1 MSWSRREGLPQGA
14 VVQGRYMVVRTLGQG
29 GMGAV
34 YLVKDRALGDR
45 LCAMKMMQWGGRT
58 PEERAAAVQR
68 LEPEA
73 AILSRLSHAG
83 IPQIYDRFVEYG
95 CYYLVMEFV
104 AGVDTGRLLDRHL
117 ARYGVPLPE
126 RAVVRWA
133 LQICDVLDYLHRHD
147 PPVLH
152 RDLKPANLI
161 VLKGGRVK
169 VVDFGIAKR
178 LTTEQGTTIGTIGYA
193 PPEQYRGQPEVRS
206 DLYALGASLHH
217 LLSGRNPQ
225 AEAPFDFPPLHS
237 LVPAISTGL
246 VELVADLVALNP
258 ADRPQSA
265 REVMER
271 LSALYPRLDP
281 YYFQDGAHELDELI
295 GEILR
300 EDREA
305 AGLGDAQAAG
315 RRPSVWTGAE
325 AICAQNAPA
334 LVSVPGPAERVYQ
347 VTGAAFSPDGRSL
360 AVSSSRREI
369 GLWCAADGRW
379 EGRLVREAPGPLAF
393 APGGEVL
400 ASGHEDGS
408 VQLWRL
414 ADGRP
419 LLTLRAGG
427 PVTAVAFS
435 PAGQVLAAASADGCL
450 QLWRL
455 SDGTLV
461 RKVPVGSASE
471 CGIAFSPDGALLA
484 AGGSGQVR
492 VWMTNTGQELRAVN
506 CPAAV
511 VPAVLFS
518 PDGREL
524 LAGAGDGLVRV
535 WDLGSSRLRCALEAG
550 PGPVRAMAL
559 SRSGLLVTAGA
570 QVKLWDTRTG
580 RAVAM
585 LEGHRYPVEAAAFSP
600 DERALVTGSYD
611 GLRLWIVRGLEGPH
625 PGLVMVS

>member
-1 MSWSRREGLPQGA
+1 MFWSRREGLPAGA
-14 VVQGRYMVVRTLGQG
+14 LVHGRYVVVRTLGQG

-58 PEERAAAVQR
+58 PEEQAAAVRR

-73 AILSRLSHAG
+73 EILSRLSHAG

-104 AGVDTGRLLDRHL
+104 AGVDTGRLLERHL

-126 RAVVRWA
+126 REVVRWA
-133 LQICDVLDYLHRHD
+133 MQICDVLDYLHRHD

-169 VVDFGIAKR
+169 VVDFGIAKA
-178 LTTEQGTTIGTIGYA
+178 LSTEQGTTIGTIGYA

-237 LVPAISTGL
+237 LVPAISPGL
-246 VELVADLVALNP
+246 VELVADLVALDP

-271 LSALYPRLDP
+271 LSVLYPRLDP
-281 YYFQDGAHELDELI
+281 YYFQDGANELDELI
-295 GEILR
+295 GETQR

-305 AGLGDAQAAG
+305 GGLGTAQGAG
-315 RRPSVWTGAE
+315 RRLPVWTGGE
-325 AICAQNAPA
+325 VISAQNAPA
-334 LVSVPGPAERVYQ
+334 LIPVPGPAERLYQ

-360 AVSSSRREI
+360 AVSSGQREV
-369 GLWCAADGRW
+369 GLWCVTDGRW
-379 EGRLVREAPGPLAF
+379 EGRLLREAPGPLAF
-393 APGGEVL
+393 APRGEVL
-400 ASGHEDGS
+400 ASGHADGS

-427 PVTAVAFS
+427 PVTGVVFS
-435 PAGQVLAAASADGCL
+435 PAGQVLATASEDGSC

-455 SDGTLV
+455 SDGSLV
-461 RKVPVGSASE
+461 RKVAVGSAGE
-471 CGIAFSPDGALLA
+471 CSAVFSPDGALLA
-484 AGGSGQVR
+484 SGGGGQVHI
-492 VWMTNTGQELRAVN
+492 WLTGTGQKVQTLG
-506 CPAAV
+506 CPASV
-511 VPAVLFS
+511 VPVLLFS
-518 PDGREL
+518 PDGDEL
-524 LAGAGDGLVRV
+524 LAGTGDGLVRV
-535 WDLGSSRLRCALEAG
+535 WNHSSGRLRCTLQAG

-570 QVKLWDTRTG
+570 QVKLWDLRTG
-580 RAVAM
+580 RAVAV
-585 LEGHRYPVEAAAFSP
+585 LQGHRYPVHAVAFSP
-600 DERALVTGSYD
+600 DERMLATGSYD
-611 GLRLWIVRGLEGPH
+611 GIRLWIVRGA
-625 PGLVMVS
+625 